1 MRDLINLGSQFIG
14 FHDEAAT
21 LRGKTTRFL
30 TYFQFLP
37 RHCSPSVEDSLP
49 SNLFP
54 SEALRRAE
62 ERADALEAKLKSS
75 ETARLKAEEDAAAV
89 EGLRQRLR
97 TAEDALSEK
106 EARQIE
112 RENAIVERFN
122 TQNRRF
128 TSKLL
133 RCLPFASVFICFSD
147 VDEFMVCSSRADG

>member
-1 MRDLINLGSQFIG
+1 MKELINLGSQFIG
-14 FHDEAAT
+14 FRDEAAN

-37 RHCSPSVEDSLP
+37 RRGSPSIEDSLP
-49 SNLFP
+49 SNLFL

-75 ETARLKAEEDAAAV
+75 EIAHKKAEEDAAAV
-89 EGLRQRLR
+89 EGLHQRLK

-112 RENAIVERFN
+112 RENAIVERFG

-133 RCLPFASVFICFSD
+133 RCLPLASVFICF
-147 VDEFMVCSSRADG
+147 

>member
-1 MRDLINLGSQFIG
+1 MKELINLGSQFIE
-14 FHDEAAT
+14 FRDEASN

-37 RHCSPSVEDSLP
+37 RRCSPFVEDSLP

-62 ERADALEAKLKSS
+62 ERANVLEAKLKSS
-75 ETARLKAEEDAAAV
+75 ETARKKAEEDAAAV
-89 EGLRQRLR
+89 EDLRQRLT
-97 TAEDALSEK
+97 TAENALNEK

-112 RENAIVERFN
+112 RENAIVERFD
-122 TQNRRF
+122 TQNWRF

-147 VDEFMVCSSRADG
+147 VDEFVV